1 MSDPSLEELLRSPY
15 DDRSH
20 DQDAVA
26 WKPPVV
32 SAILGALVMA
42 VYVIF
47 AIVTGPTEDG
57 ETTTSVLQVLPVEAT
72 GFPQG
77 YAAVSNDVAFRAD
90 VMQVHTDGT
99 MLYVSSVTRG
109 GDDPASVAPIEV
121 ASWTV
126 MTATDESVMMH
137 QYAASGVL
145 GGIAVELGTVFDPDI
160 ATVIATLPGT
170 IEEAAESVT
179 LPPDL
184 PVVLRDY
191 EIQLHDSVIV
201 IDELVIENGWG
212 SMRWHLERGIAAKVD
227 VVVAFDGV
235 RFPLSLVLPHAASP
249 SFGLATPPLPPLW
262 SGGGEARLLHVGET
276 LSDSNSPT
284 GITVEFLV
292 SIVTEAGESIEIPI
306 GIVVER

>member
-1 MSDPSLEELLRSPY
+1 MSDPNLEELLRSPY
-15 DDRSH
+15 DDRSD

-26 WKPPVV
+26 WKLPV
-32 SAILGALVMA
+32 SAAILGALMMA

-57 ETTTSVLQVLPVEAT
+57 EIAGSDSKRQPVEAA

-90 VMQVHTDGT
+90 VMRVYTDGT

-109 GDDPASVAPIEV
+109 GDEPASVTPIDV
-121 ASWTV
+121 AKWTV
-126 MTATDESVMMH
+126 MTPTDESVMVH
-137 QYAASGVL
+137 QFAATGVL
-145 GGIAVELGTVFDPDI
+145 GGIAVELGTVFDPNI

-170 IEEAAESVT
+170 IEEAAHSVT
-179 LPPDL
+179 LPPEL
-184 PVVLRDY
+184 PAVLRDH

-212 SMRWHLERGIAAKVD
+212 SLRWHLDGGIAAKVD

-235 RFPLSLVLPHAASP
+235 RFPLSLVLPHAAPP
-249 SFGLATPPLPPLW
+249 SFAVATPPLPPLW
-262 SGGGEARLLHVGET
+262 SSGGEARLLHVGEAF
-276 LSDSNSPT
+276 SDSNPPT
-284 GITVEFLV
+284 GLTVEFLV

-306 GIVVER
+306 GIVVDR

>member
-1 MSDPSLEELLRSPY
+1 MSDPNLEELLGSPY

-26 WKPPVV
+26 WKPPV
-32 SAILGALVMA
+32 SAAILGALMMA

-57 ETTTSVLQVLPVEAT
+57 EIAGSGSKQQPVEAT

-90 VMQVHTDGT
+90 VMRVYTDGT

-109 GDDPASVAPIEV
+109 GDEPASVAPIEV
-121 ASWTV
+121 AKWTV
-126 MTATDESVMMH
+126 MTPTDESEMMH
-137 QYAASGVL
+137 QFAASGVL

-170 IEEAAESVT
+170 IEEAAYSVM
-179 LPPDL
+179 LPPEL
-184 PVVLRDY
+184 PAVLRDY

-212 SMRWHLERGIAAKVD
+212 SMRWHLDGGIAAKVD

-235 RFPLSLVLPHAASP
+235 RFPLSLVLPHAAPP
-249 SFGLATPPLPPLW
+249 SFAVVTPQLPPLW
-262 SGGGEARLLHVGET
+262 SGGGEPRLLHVGET
-276 LSDSNSPT
+276 FSDSNPPT
-284 GITVEFLV
+284 GLTVEFFV

-306 GIVVER
+306 GIVVDR